1 MTTVAARWVSGPL
14 ARIGNVYLQ
23 FRRYPVIP
31 IFLLLTILVL
41 PAALA
46 DIISPHDPIKNDL
59 KFREQPP
66 GWAGGGR
73 FFTKTVVERGQEKD
87 HNTQI
92 AIDKA
97 QRLNPGRG
105 IGQVPGLNTDL
116 LFSTG
121 SGVHDQLDQEVVP
134 PALVQEFAANG
145 VNLSGDTEVAVQS
158 KGRRWVLNDQSQQTR
173 HTIRVQEGVTNVYQG
188 GFLVGDEIQI
198 VRSVESDWQYP
209 FGRDQL
215 GRGILTRMIHGA
227 RVSLIISL
235 AVISISGVIGTLLG
249 MIAGYYGG
257 AVDYVISRLIDIAMA
272 LPPIL
277 VALVLVIVVGQGMG
291 VLIAIIVGFL
301 WSQYARLVR
310 GETLSIVQQDY
321 VARARVAGSP
331 GWRIMA
337 RHVLPNVFNSL
348 IIIATLQIG
357 YVIIIESSLS
367 FLGLGIPPP
376 TPSWGSIVA
385 DGKDLII
392 KTGWWVSLFPGLAI
406 ALTVL
411 SVNLLGDWLRDKLD
425 PKLRQV

>member
-1 MTTVAARWVSGPL
+1 MTSG
-14 ARIGNVYLQ
+14 G
-23 FRRYPVIP
+23 
-31 IFLLLTILVL
+31 
-41 PAALA
+41 
-46 DIISPHDPIKNDL
+46 
-59 KFREQPP
+59 
-66 GWAGGGR
+66 
-73 FFTKTVVERGQEKD
+73 
-87 HNTQI
+87 
-92 AIDKA
+92 
-97 QRLNPGRG
+97 G
-105 IGQVPGLNTDL
+105 IGQVPGLKTGL

-121 SGVHDQLDQEVVP
+121 PEVQEQLDVEVVP
-134 PALVQEFAANG
+134 PALAQEFASNG
-145 VNLSGDTEVAVQS
+145 VTLSGDTEVIVES
-158 KGRRWVLNDQSQQTR
+158 KGRRWVLYDESRQTR
-173 HTIRVQEGVTNVYQG
+173 HTVRIQEGAANVYEG
-188 GFLVGDEIQI
+188 GFLVGDQIQ
-198 VRSVESDWQYP
+198 VVYSVQGDWAYP

-215 GRGILTRMIHGA
+215 GRGLLTRMIHGA
-227 RVSLIISL
+227 RVSLLISL

-249 MIAGYYGG
+249 VIAGYYGG
-257 AVDYVISRLIDIAMA
+257 VVDYVISRLIDIAMA

-321 VARARVAGSP
+321 VARARVAGAP

>member
-1 MTTVAARWVSGPL
+1 MTTIAARVVWGPIVK
-14 ARIGNVYLQ
+14 IGDGYRVL
-23 FRRYPVIP
+23 RRYPVIP
-31 IFLLLTILVL
+31 IFFLLTVLVL

-46 DIISPHDPIKNDL
+46 DIVAPHDPIKNDL

-66 GWAGGGR
+66 AWTGGGR
-73 FFTKTVVERGQEKD
+73 FTTKTVVERGQEKD
-87 HNTQI
+87 HTTQI

-97 QRLNPGRG
+97 QRLTSGGG
-105 IGQVPGLNTDL
+105 IGQVPGLKTGL

-121 SGVHDQLDQEVVP
+121 PGVQEQLDLEVVP
-134 PALVQEFAANG
+134 PALAQEFASNG
-145 VNLSGDTEVAVQS
+145 VALSGDTEVIVES
-158 KGRRWVLNDQSQQTR
+158 KGRRWVLYDESQQTR
-173 HTIRVQEGVTNVYQG
+173 HTVRIQEGAANVYEG
-188 GFLVGDEIQI
+188 GFLVGDQIQ
-198 VRSVESDWQYP
+198 VVYSVQGDWAYP

-215 GRGILTRMIHGA
+215 GRGLLTRMIHGA
-227 RVSLIISL
+227 RVSLLISL
-235 AVISISGVIGTLLG
+235 AVISIAGVIGTLLG
-249 MIAGYYGG
+249 VIAGYYGG

-321 VARARVAGSP
+321 VARARVAGAP